1 MYEETSGLSVG
12 DPVVCT
18 GQPLSVQ
25 LGPGIMGRIYDGIQ
39 RPLEKIAEVTQ
50 SIYIP
55 RGIQTTALDN
65 DIKWP
70 FSPLNF
76 RVGDAISGGDIFGT
90 VPENNI
96 ITHQVRVRVRGR
108 VRGYTLTLT
117 LTLTLT
123 HPHPN
128 PNPSPNPN
136 ARQAAGA
143 APASAHP
150 PASDGSALRMLLG
163 GSGIF

>member
-1 MYEETSGLSVG
+1 MLGSREVYEDTAGLTVG
-12 DPVVCT
+12 DPIIKT
-18 GQPLSVQ
+18 GKPLALE
-25 LGPGIMGRIYDGIQ
+25 LGPGILNNIFDGIQ

-55 RGIQTTALDN
+55 RGIQTTALDD

-96 ITHQVRVRVRGR
+96 ITHQVRVRVR
-108 VRGYTLTLT
+108 VRG
-117 LTLTLT
+117 
-123 HPHPN
+123 
-128 PNPSPNPN
+128 
-136 ARQAAGA
+136 
-143 APASAHP
+143 
-150 PASDGSALRMLLG
+150 
-163 GSGIF
+163 